1 MKLTKGFL
9 LSMLILS
16 TGALAAGYAGAGFLR
31 WTPILLLLAIA
42 GWIGSFRR
50 IAWLGSAAF
59 TGFIGVSA
67 AGFLLNVSPVA
78 LLVGSVA
85 ALSAWD
91 LDRFDQ
97 RLENVRVDAAVSAL
111 EKQHLTRLFLV
122 NGAGLLLAW
131 AALGVK
137 ARISFGFL
145 FFLSLIAVLSLSWAV
160 RYLRRS

>member
-9 LSMLILS
+9 LAMLFLS
-16 TGALAAGYAGAGFLR
+16 TGALAAGYIGAGLLL
-31 WTPILLLLAIA
+31 WTPLLLLLAIA
-42 GWIGSFRR
+42 GFTGNFRR
-50 IAWLGSAAF
+50 SAWLGSAAF
-59 TGFIGVSA
+59 TGFVGAAA
-67 AGFLLNVSPVA
+67 AGFLLNIEPGA
-78 LLVGSVA
+78 LLVGTAA

-97 RLENVRVDAAVSAL
+97 RLENVRVDAAVLAL
-111 EKQHLTRLFLV
+111 EKQHLIRLFVV

-145 FFLSLIAVLSLSWAV
+145 FFLSLIAVLSLTWAV